1 MRLLA
6 FLIILVCQ
14 FSSKAQVVYSFTN
27 CAASGQNGPSQTQ
40 VNAAYG
46 STNSLNGLVTI
57 NSQGI
62 QEFTISQ
69 TGYYRIE
76 ANGAEGG
83 EGGSNLPGKGARMRG
98 DFFLTSG
105 TVLKI
110 AVGQKPVGTSSGGGG
125 GSFVV
130 KSPYNSN
137 ASILVIAGGGGGG
150 PGNCC
155 GGQISGLDGSISS
168 SGANSVGGGCTGGL
182 GGSNGLGGTGNGPYS
197 AGGGGGFFSDGGNS
211 TTTNAG
217 AGGSSFIN
225 GLVGGSGYNAQGGS
239 GGFGGGGGAGHV
251 GGWTGGSGGGGG
263 GYSGGGGACGSSNWG
278 SGGGGGSYNNGTNQS
293 NTAGFNS
300 GNGSVTITELYSVVI
315 SQDSAIQCFGDSA
328 AILSASVTGGASPFT
343 YLWNTGA
350 STSSISGLPAGT
362 YSVTVTDNNS
372 ASTNA
377 SYLVT
382 QPTALV
388 SAIDSQQNV
397 VCVNDTNGFA
407 SVDVS
412 GGTTPYTFLW
422 SNGSTTQSTSTLGS
436 GVYSVTVSDANGCEQ
451 TISDTILVLDSISPS
466 VVSQN
471 LTVYLD
477 ATGAASI
484 TAAQVDNGS
493 SDNCSVDSLYLDQTG
508 FDCSDTGVNVVTLTA
523 VDPSGNSSSATA
535 DITVLDTISPSVI
548 SQNLTVYLD
557 ATGAASITAAQVDN
571 GSSDNCSV
579 DSLYLDQTGFDC
591 SDTGVNVVT
600 LTAVD
605 PSGNSSSATADIT
618 VLDTISPSVISQ
630 NLTVYLDAT
639 GAASITA
646 AQVDNG
652 SSDNCSV
659 DSLYLDQ
666 TGFDCSDT
674 GVNVVTLTAVDPS
687 GNSSSATAD
696 ITVLDTI
703 SPSVVSQNLT
713 VYLDAAGAAS
723 ITAAQVDNG
732 SSDNCSVDSLYLDQT
747 DFDCSETGVNV
758 VTLTAVDPSGNSSS
772 VTADITVLDTIS
784 PSVISQNIT
793 VYLDAAGMVSITAGQ
808 ADNGSSDNC
817 SVDLSLSQSDFT
829 CEHEGTNTVALL
841 GVDPSGNT
849 TIDSFTIEVMD
860 TLFEV
865 SAIQGTDSLPQG
877 AVHSYYVD
885 SIAGAVYQWSVVNG
899 TLSAN
904 GANAEVTWSQDS
916 LSGQISVIQTVEQG
930 CLDSTSQ
937 VITLWLTGIDH
948 LILSEHINLF
958 PNPTRD
964 KVNLSL
970 NQGRL
975 EQVEVRVY
983 ANDGRLVLTQSNLI
997 LNQSNH
1003 EIDLSKFATG
1013 QYTIVV
1019 SQAGKAN
1026 QYKVILN

>member
-493 SDNCSVDSLYLDQTG
+493 SDNCSVDSLYLDQTS

-535 DITVLDTISPSVI
+535 DITVYWIR
-548 SQNLTVYLD
+548 
-557 ATGAASITAAQVDN
+557 
-571 GSSDNCSV
+571 
-579 DSLYLDQTGFDC
+579 SLLR
-591 SDTGVNVVT
+591 
-600 LTAVD
+600 
-605 PSGNSSSATADIT
+605 
-618 VLDTISPSVISQ
+618 
-630 NLTVYLDAT
+630 
-639 GAASITA
+639 
-646 AQVDNG
+646 
-652 SSDNCSV
+652 
-659 DSLYLDQ
+659 
-666 TGFDCSDT
+666 
-674 GVNVVTLTAVDPS
+674 
-687 GNSSSATAD
+687 
-696 ITVLDTI
+696 
-703 SPSVVSQNLT
+703 
-713 VYLDAAGAAS
+713 
-723 ITAAQVDNG
+723 
-732 SSDNCSVDSLYLDQT
+732 
-747 DFDCSETGVNV
+747 
-758 VTLTAVDPSGNSSS
+758 
-772 VTADITVLDTIS
+772 
-784 PSVISQNIT
+784 
-793 VYLDAAGMVSITAGQ
+793 
-808 ADNGSSDNC
+808 
-817 SVDLSLSQSDFT
+817 
-829 CEHEGTNTVALL
+829 
-841 GVDPSGNT
+841 
-849 TIDSFTIEVMD
+849 
-860 TLFEV
+860 
-865 SAIQGTDSLPQG
+865 
-877 AVHSYYVD
+877 
-885 SIAGAVYQWSVVNG
+885 W
-899 TLSAN
+899 
-904 GANAEVTWSQDS
+904 
-916 LSGQISVIQTVEQG
+916 
-930 CLDSTSQ
+930 
-937 VITLWLTGIDH
+937 
-948 LILSEHINLF
+948 
-958 PNPTRD
+958 
-964 KVNLSL
+964 
-970 NQGRL
+970 
-975 EQVEVRVY
+975 
-983 ANDGRLVLTQSNLI
+983 
-997 LNQSNH
+997 
-1003 EIDLSKFATG
+1003 
-1013 QYTIVV
+1013 
-1019 SQAGKAN
+1019 
-1026 QYKVILN
+1026 

>member
-535 DITVLDTISPSVI
+535 DITVLDTISPSVV

-666 TGFDCSDT
+666 T
-674 GVNVVTLTAVDPS
+674 A
-687 GNSSSATAD
+687 
-696 ITVLDTI
+696 
-703 SPSVVSQNLT
+703 
-713 VYLDAAGAAS
+713 
-723 ITAAQVDNG
+723 
-732 SSDNCSVDSLYLDQT
+732 
-747 DFDCSETGVNV
+747 FDCSETGVNV

-772 VTADITVLDTIS
+772 VNS
-784 PSVISQNIT
+784 
-793 VYLDAAGMVSITAGQ
+793 
-808 ADNGSSDNC
+808 
-817 SVDLSLSQSDFT
+817 
-829 CEHEGTNTVALL
+829 
-841 GVDPSGNT
+841 
-849 TIDSFTIEVMD
+849 
-860 TLFEV
+860 
-865 SAIQGTDSLPQG
+865 
-877 AVHSYYVD
+877 
-885 SIAGAVYQWSVVNG
+885 
-899 TLSAN
+899 
-904 GANAEVTWSQDS
+904 
-916 LSGQISVIQTVEQG
+916 
-930 CLDSTSQ
+930 
-937 VITLWLTGIDH
+937 
-948 LILSEHINLF
+948 
-958 PNPTRD
+958 
-964 KVNLSL
+964 
-970 NQGRL
+970 
-975 EQVEVRVY
+975 
-983 ANDGRLVLTQSNLI
+983 
-997 LNQSNH
+997 
-1003 EIDLSKFATG
+1003 
-1013 QYTIVV
+1013 
-1019 SQAGKAN
+1019 
-1026 QYKVILN
+1026 

>member
-1 MRLLA
+1 MKVIIQVLTFVVCVHFYSHSQVVNTFSYSNQIDTIILNSGIYEIEARGGRGGNSGGLGA
-6 FLIILVCQ
+6 KIVGDFLISGPDTLLILVG
-14 FSSKAQVVYSFTN
+14 
-27 CAASGQNGPSQTQ
+27 GQGATQ
-40 VNAAYG
+40 SN
-46 STNSLNGLVTI
+46 N
-57 NSQGI
+57 
-62 QEFTISQ
+62 
-69 TGYYRIE
+69 TG
-76 ANGAEGG
+76 
-83 EGGSNLPGKGARMRG
+83 
-98 DFFLTSG
+98 
-105 TVLKI
+105 
-110 AVGQKPVGTSSGGGG
+110 GGGG
-125 GSFVV
+125 GSFVW
-130 KSPYNSN
+130 S
-137 ASILVIAGGGGGG
+137 ASSGSLMIAAGGGGGRA
-150 PGNCC
+150 GNSNGSQ
-155 GGQISGLDGSISS
+155 GGAGSATTSTTSSTNGSGNG
-168 SGANSVGGGCTGGL
+168 V
-182 GGSNGLGGTGNGPYS
+182 GGSNGAGGNGGIPISTGIGYPG
-197 AGGGGGFFSDGGNS
+197 AGGGGAGWTSNGGNGGAATYS
-211 TTTNAG
+211 GSGGVQALSGG
-217 AGGSSFIN
+217 AGGSAVYSCSAGAPI
-225 GLVGGSGYNAQGGS
+225 
-239 GGFGGGGGAGHV
+239 GGFGGGGG
-251 GGWTGGSGGGGG
+251 GGGCSGAGGGGG
-263 GYSGGGGACGSSNWG
+263 GYNGGGGGNGWNGSTWG

-293 NTAGFNS
+293 NTAGSNS

-493 SDNCSVDSLYLDQTG
+493 SDNCSVDSLYLDQTA
-508 FDCSDTGVNVVTLTA
+508 FDCSETGVNVVTLTA
-523 VDPSGNSSSATA
+523 VDPSGNSSSVTA

-579 DSLYLDQTGFDC
+579 DSLYLDQTAFDC
-591 SDTGVNVVT
+591 SE
-600 LTAVD
+600 
-605 PSGNSSSATADIT
+605 
-618 VLDTISPSVISQ
+618 
-630 NLTVYLDAT
+630 
-639 GAASITA
+639 
-646 AQVDNG
+646 
-652 SSDNCSV
+652 
-659 DSLYLDQ
+659 
-666 TGFDCSDT
+666 T

-713 VYLDAAGAAS
+713 VYLDATGAAG
-723 ITAAQVDNG
+723 ITAVQVDNG

-747 DFDCSETGVNV
+747 AFDCSETGVNV

-784 PSVISQNIT
+784 PSVVSQNIT

-983 ANDGRLVLTQSNLI
+983 ANDGRLVLTQSNLT

-1003 EIDLSKFATG
+1003 EIDLGKFARG

-1019 SQAGKAN
+1019 SQAGKSN

>member
-1 MRLLA
+1 MKVIIQVLT
-6 FLIILVCQ
+6 FVVCVHFYSHSQVVNTFSYSNQIDTIIL
-14 FSSKAQVVYSFTN
+14 N
-27 CAASGQNGPSQTQ
+27 SGI
-40 VNAAYG
+40 Y
-46 STNSLNGLVTI
+46 
-57 NSQGI
+57 
-62 QEFTISQ
+62 E
-69 TGYYRIE
+69 IE
-76 ANGAEGG
+76 ARGGRGGNSGGLGA
-83 EGGSNLPGKGARMRG
+83 KIVG
-98 DFFLTSG
+98 DFVISG
-105 TVLKI
+105 PDTLLI
-110 AVGQKPVGTSSGGGG
+110 LVGGQGATQSNSTGGGGG
-125 GSFVV
+125 GSFVW
-130 KSPYNSN
+130 S
-137 ASILVIAGGGGGG
+137 ASSGSLMIAAGGGGGRA
-150 PGNCC
+150 GNSNGSQ
-155 GGQISGLDGSISS
+155 GGAGSATTSTTSSTNGSGNGVGGS
-168 SGANSVGGGCTGGL
+168 SGAG
-182 GGSNGLGGTGNGPYS
+182 GNGGIPISTGIGYPG
-197 AGGGGGFFSDGGNS
+197 AGGGGAGWTSNGGNGGAATYS
-211 TTTNAG
+211 GSGGVQPLSGG
-217 AGGSSFIN
+217 AGGSAVYSCSAGAPI
-225 GLVGGSGYNAQGGS
+225 
-239 GGFGGGGGAGHV
+239 GGFGGGGG
-251 GGWTGGSGGGGG
+251 GGGCSGAGGGGG
-263 GYSGGGGACGSSNWG
+263 GYNGGGGGNGWNGGTWG

-350 STSSISGLPAGT
+350 STSSISGMPAGT

-535 DITVLDTISPSVI
+535 DITVLDTISPSVV

-557 ATGAASITAAQVDN
+557 AT
-571 GSSDNCSV
+571 
-579 DSLYLDQTGFDC
+579 
-591 SDTGVNVVT
+591 
-600 LTAVD
+600 
-605 PSGNSSSATADIT
+605 
-618 VLDTISPSVISQ
+618 
-630 NLTVYLDAT
+630 
-639 GAASITA
+639 
-646 AQVDNG
+646 
-652 SSDNCSV
+652 
-659 DSLYLDQ
+659 
-666 TGFDCSDT
+666 
-674 GVNVVTLTAVDPS
+674 
-687 GNSSSATAD
+687 
-696 ITVLDTI
+696 
-703 SPSVVSQNLT
+703 
-713 VYLDAAGAAS
+713 GAAS

-784 PSVISQNIT
+784 PTMVIQNLT
-793 VYLDAAGMVSITAGQ
+793 VYLDAAGAASITAAQ
-808 ADNGSSDNC
+808 VDNGSSDNC
-817 SVDLSLSQSDFT
+817 SVELSLSQSDFT

-841 GVDPSGNT
+841 GVDPSGNA
-849 TIDSFTIEVMD
+849 TIDSFSIEVID

-865 SAIQGTDSLPQG
+865 SAIQGTDALPQG

-1003 EIDLSKFATG
+1003 EIDLGKFARG

>member
-1 MRLLA
+1 MKVIIQVLT
-6 FLIILVCQ
+6 FVVCVHFYSHSQVVNTFSYSNQIDTIIL
-14 FSSKAQVVYSFTN
+14 N
-27 CAASGQNGPSQTQ
+27 SGI
-40 VNAAYG
+40 Y
-46 STNSLNGLVTI
+46 
-57 NSQGI
+57 
-62 QEFTISQ
+62 E
-69 TGYYRIE
+69 IE
-76 ANGAEGG
+76 ARGGRGGNSGGLGA
-83 EGGSNLPGKGARMRG
+83 KIVG
-98 DFFLTSG
+98 DFVISG
-105 TVLKI
+105 PDTLLI
-110 AVGQKPVGTSSGGGG
+110 LVGGQGATQSNSTGGGGG
-125 GSFVV
+125 GSFVW
-130 KSPYNSN
+130 S
-137 ASILVIAGGGGGG
+137 ASSGSLMIAAGGGGGRA
-150 PGNCC
+150 GNSNGSQ
-155 GGQISGLDGSISS
+155 GGAGSATTSTTSSTNGSGNGVGGS
-168 SGANSVGGGCTGGL
+168 SGAG
-182 GGSNGLGGTGNGPYS
+182 GNGGIPISTGIGYPG
-197 AGGGGGFFSDGGNS
+197 AGGGGAGWTSNGGNGGAATYS
-211 TTTNAG
+211 GSGGVQPLSGG
-217 AGGSSFIN
+217 AGGSAVYSCSAGAPI
-225 GLVGGSGYNAQGGS
+225 
-239 GGFGGGGGAGHV
+239 GGFGGGGG
-251 GGWTGGSGGGGG
+251 GGGCSGAGGGGG
-263 GYSGGGGACGSSNWG
+263 GYNGGGGGNGWNGGTWG

-350 STSSISGLPAGT
+350 STSSISGMPAGT

-477 ATGAASI
+477 AT
-484 TAAQVDNGS
+484 
-493 SDNCSVDSLYLDQTG
+493 
-508 FDCSDTGVNVVTLTA
+508 
-523 VDPSGNSSSATA
+523 
-535 DITVLDTISPSVI
+535 
-548 SQNLTVYLD
+548 
-557 ATGAASITAAQVDN
+557 
-571 GSSDNCSV
+571 
-579 DSLYLDQTGFDC
+579 
-591 SDTGVNVVT
+591 
-600 LTAVD
+600 
-605 PSGNSSSATADIT
+605 
-618 VLDTISPSVISQ
+618 
-630 NLTVYLDAT
+630 
-639 GAASITA
+639 
-646 AQVDNG
+646 
-652 SSDNCSV
+652 
-659 DSLYLDQ
+659 
-666 TGFDCSDT
+666 
-674 GVNVVTLTAVDPS
+674 
-687 GNSSSATAD
+687 
-696 ITVLDTI
+696 
-703 SPSVVSQNLT
+703 
-713 VYLDAAGAAS
+713 GAAS

-865 SAIQGTDSLPQG
+865 SAIQGTDALPQG

-964 KVNLSL
+964 KVNLTL

-1003 EIDLSKFATG
+1003 EVDLSKFARG

>member
-1 MRLLA
+1 M
-6 FLIILVCQ
+6 
-14 FSSKAQVVYSFTN
+14 VV
-27 CAASGQNGPSQTQ
+27 A
-40 VNAAYG
+40 
-46 STNSLNGLVTI
+46 
-57 NSQGI
+57 
-62 QEFTISQ
+62 
-69 TGYYRIE
+69 
-76 ANGAEGG
+76 
-83 EGGSNLPGKGARMRG
+83 
-98 DFFLTSG
+98 
-105 TVLKI
+105 
-110 AVGQKPVGTSSGGGG
+110 
-125 GSFVV
+125 
-130 KSPYNSN
+130 
-137 ASILVIAGGGGGG
+137 
-150 PGNCC
+150 
-155 GGQISGLDGSISS
+155 
-168 SGANSVGGGCTGGL
+168 GGL

-535 DITVLDTISPSVI
+535 DITVLDTISPSVV

-579 DSLYLDQTGFDC
+579 DSLYLDQTAFDC
-591 SDTGVNVVT
+591 SETGVNVVT

-605 PSGNSSSATADIT
+605 PSGNSSSVTADIT

-666 TGFDCSDT
+666 TAFDCSET

-696 ITVLDTI
+696 ITVYWI
-703 SPSVVSQNLT
+703 R
-713 VYLDAAGAAS
+713 
-723 ITAAQVDNG
+723 
-732 SSDNCSVDSLYLDQT
+732 SLLR
-747 DFDCSETGVNV
+747 
-758 VTLTAVDPSGNSSS
+758 
-772 VTADITVLDTIS
+772 
-784 PSVISQNIT
+784 
-793 VYLDAAGMVSITAGQ
+793 
-808 ADNGSSDNC
+808 
-817 SVDLSLSQSDFT
+817 
-829 CEHEGTNTVALL
+829 
-841 GVDPSGNT
+841 
-849 TIDSFTIEVMD
+849 
-860 TLFEV
+860 
-865 SAIQGTDSLPQG
+865 
-877 AVHSYYVD
+877 
-885 SIAGAVYQWSVVNG
+885 W
-899 TLSAN
+899 
-904 GANAEVTWSQDS
+904 
-916 LSGQISVIQTVEQG
+916 
-930 CLDSTSQ
+930 
-937 VITLWLTGIDH
+937 
-948 LILSEHINLF
+948 
-958 PNPTRD
+958 
-964 KVNLSL
+964 
-970 NQGRL
+970 
-975 EQVEVRVY
+975 
-983 ANDGRLVLTQSNLI
+983 
-997 LNQSNH
+997 
-1003 EIDLSKFATG
+1003 
-1013 QYTIVV
+1013 
-1019 SQAGKAN
+1019 
-1026 QYKVILN
+1026 